1 MNATEWITMATAC
14 GGLALLLACTVA
26 IVQARRARALAA
38 RFAPLEGRVAELGA
52 GLAAGQAL
60 GAELAAQVEQL
71 KLQLGRADGTALRL
85 GLREAIA
92 LSRRGADAHEIVATC
107 GIGYGEARLIGL
119 MHGRPQAEAGETE
132 LN

>member
-1 MNATEWITMATAC
+1 MNATEWITMATAG
-14 GGLALLLACTVA
+14 GGLTLLLACTVA
-26 IVQARRARALAA
+26 SVQARRARTLAA
-38 RFAPLEGRVAELGA
+38 RFALLEGRVAELGA

-119 MHGRPQAEAGETE
+119 MHGRVQAEAGKAEP
-132 LN
+132 N